1 MILCWYQVLHSGFQI
16 FFTPSR
22 IKNARGNVTLPL
34 ESPTNVGDL
43 NRQRCKEGETL
54 MLITCAGMGS
64 KCLIGDIHKIYPNG
78 IYLDYGSGLDFICTK
93 RDSRGWNYSYDALY
107 NAFLPLLPE
116 DWNDPKYDEIY
127 NIARVHM
134 GTHLPK

>member
-43 NRQRCKEGETL
+43 NRQRCKIIFKVCLQQGELRHHQKT
-54 MLITCAGMGS
+54 
-64 KCLIGDIHKIYPNG
+64 
-78 IYLDYGSGLDFICTK
+78 
-93 RDSRGWNYSYDALY
+93 SYTFADL
-107 NAFLPLLPE
+107 NRP
-116 DWNDPKYDEIY
+116 
-127 NIARVHM
+127 H
-134 GTHLPK
+134 